1 MARKNKNLGLLNLYV
16 THVDDTARKAAAYL
30 IYVIDQRKE
39 KAIREAMDRRFL
51 WFKPMTR
58 TEAEKHINRSPTPHD
73 CYIPN
78 WFAEEF
84 HLGTCHTLI
93 ETCIYLRER
102 NYARMSVDLET
113 MNKLSEFAFLYDHAI
128 PARLRDERMR
138 RVSYSPLSEVIQKK
152 SDVLTKK
159 LKPRASGD

>member
-113 MNKLSEFAFLYDHAI
+113 MNKLSQFAFGFTHGI
-128 PARLRDERMR
+128 PHRLKDERMR
-138 RVSYSPLSEVIQKK
+138 RVAYPPLSEVASNK
-152 SDVLTKK
+152 SEDLTKK
-159 LKPRASGD
+159 LKPRVSGD